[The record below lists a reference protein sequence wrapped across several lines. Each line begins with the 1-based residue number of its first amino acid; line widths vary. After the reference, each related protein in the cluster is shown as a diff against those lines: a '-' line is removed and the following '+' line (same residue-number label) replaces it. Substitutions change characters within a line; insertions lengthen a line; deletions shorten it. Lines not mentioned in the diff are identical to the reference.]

1 MTEHTLDMTK
11 YKTWGTVQFR
21 ERGDVRISP
30 EHLIA
35 DVEQWIKD
43 TNLGILFMEKEV
55 DGFGKLWQPLVS
67 FPDRE
72 SKVLFKMAFDVP

>member
-1 MTEHTLDMTK
+1 MTEHTLNMTK
-11 YKTWGTVQFR
+11 YKAMGTVRFN
-21 ERGDVRISP
+21 ERWSMPSP
-30 EHLIA
+30 THRLA

-43 TNLGILFMEKEV
+43 TNLGILFIEKEV

-72 SKVLFKMAFDVP
+72 TKVLFKMAFNVP